1 MATPLSLKYQPIH
14 HKRNSS
20 NVSKNTCPSCPKGPG
35 LWNSPGIHSDPMPA
49 LKTEVG
55 RGLTDATHIP
65 TPDGWTTVGEI
76 AVGQQAFDDRGEPCT
91 VIGVYPQGDQPVC
104 RVIFD
109 DWSILTAGFRQPWV
123 TLTHSHRAKIHKETR
138 YLEEWSSCLMPPT
151 TEDIGAHLLHESG
164 KLVEAMHSVP
174 LAQPL
179 QLPDRSLPIDP
190 YLLGLWLGDGTSVA
204 ADITCHTDDEP
215 HYRKRALA
223 AGENWRIRNSE
234 GLNGDIL
241 TCTLS
246 GEPQPRFLTRLR
258 ELGVKGNKHIPTLYL
273 RSGNEQRLAL
283 LHGLMDSDGHIDD
296 RGLAEYTSISHSWRS
311 ESWSLRS
318 LSARRRFWEGGMA
331 TLYGRPISDKWRVL
345 FTPTIYAASLPRKAD
360 RLTGFL
366 ERREGI
372 PLTRLMQR
380 YIRAAYYAGTRRTT
394 GIAVD
399 SPSRLFLAGRS
410 MIPALSGGPPSN

>member
-1 MATPLSLKYQPIH
+1 MSKQTQPFRPDGAGSLDFARKTP
-14 HKRNSS
+14 
-20 NVSKNTCPSCPKGPG
+20 
-35 LWNSPGIHSDPMPA
+35 DPTPP
-49 LKTEVG
+49 LKTGAG
-55 RGLTDATHIP
+55 RGLAHDTPIP

-91 VIGVYPQGDQPVC
+91 VVGVYPQGEQPVY
-104 RVIFD
+104 RVRFD
-109 DWSILTAGFRQPWV
+109 HKSVLWAGSRQPWV
-123 TLTHSHRAKIHKETR
+123 TLTHSHRAKIHKATR
-138 YLEEWSSCLMPPT
+138 YLEQWASCLVPFT
-151 TEDIGAHLLHESG
+151 TEEIGTHLLHESG

-179 QLPDRSLPIDP
+179 QLPVRHLPIDP

-241 TCTLS
+241 ICTMS

-258 ELGVKGNKHIPTLYL
+258 ELGVKRNKHVPTLYL

-283 LHGLMDSDGHIDD
+283 LQGLMDSDGYIDARD
-296 RGLAEYTSISHSWRS
+296 WPSTRRHPTGWRS

-318 LSARRRFWEGGMA
+318 LSARRRSWERAWPLLTAGWYRINGE
-331 TLYGRPISDKWRVL
+331 SC
-345 FTPTIYAASLPRKAD
+345 SL
-360 RLTGFL
+360 
-366 ERREGI
+366 
-372 PLTRLMQR
+372 QR
-380 YIRAAYYAGTRRTT
+380 FTRR
-394 GIAVD
+394 AY
-399 SPSRLFLAGRS
+399 
-410 MIPALSGGPPSN
+410 PARRTD

>member
-1 MATPLSLKYQPIH
+1 MSQKTPPALPE
-14 HKRNSS
+14 RARTPEFPW
-20 NVSKNTCPSCPKGPG
+20 NT
-35 LWNSPGIHSDPMPA
+35 LRPMPA

-55 RGLTDATHIP
+55 RGLTNATHIS

-76 AVGQQAFDDRGEPCT
+76 ALGQQAFDDRGEPCT

-109 DWSILTAGFRQPWV
+109 DWSILTAGVRQPWV
-123 TLTHSHRAKIHKETR
+123 TLSHSHRAKIHKETR
-138 YLEEWSSCLMPPT
+138 YLEEWPSCLMPPT

-174 LAQPL
+174 LARPL
-179 QLPDRSLPIDP
+179 QLPDRHLPIDP

-215 HYRKRALA
+215 HYRERALA

-241 TCTLS
+241 TCTMS

-258 ELGVKGNKHIPTLYL
+258 DLGVKGNKHIPTLYL
-273 RSGNEQRLAL
+273 RSGNEQRQAL
-283 LHGLMDSDGHIDD
+283 LHGLMDSDGHIDA
-296 RGLAEYTSISHSWRS
+296 RGLAEYTSISHILALGVLELALTLGQKAVLGR
-311 ESWSLRS
+311 
-318 LSARRRFWEGGMA
+318 GQA
-331 TLYGRPISDKWRVL
+331 TLYGRVISDKWRVC
-345 FTPTIYAASLPRKAD
+345 FTPTIYAASLPRKAG

-372 PLTRLMQR
+372 PLTRVMQR

-394 GIAVD
+394 EIAVD

-410 MIPALSGGPPSN
+410 MIPTLSAGPPST

>member
-1 MATPLSLKYQPIH
+1 MSQYMLPFQPQ
-14 HKRNSS
+14 RAGTTEFPW
-20 NVSKNTCPSCPKGPG
+20 NT
-35 LWNSPGIHSDPMPA
+35 LRPMPA
-49 LKTEVG
+49 LKTG
-55 RGLTDATHIP
+55 AGMGLADRTPIP
-65 TPDGWTTVGEI
+65 TSDGWTTVGEI
-76 AVGQQAFDDRGEPCT
+76 PVGQQAFDERGELCM
-91 VIGVYPQGDQPVC
+91 VLGVYPQGDQPVC

-109 DWSILTAGFRQPWV
+109 DWSVLVSGARQPWV

-138 YLEEWSSCLMPPT
+138 YLEQWASCLMPFT
-151 TEDIGAHLLHESG
+151 TEEICSNPIYRART
-164 KLVEAMHSVP
+164 LVEAMHTVP
-174 LAQPL
+174 LALPL
-179 QLPDRSLPIDP
+179 QLPERHPPIDP

-204 ADITCHTDDEP
+204 ADITCHPDDEP

-223 AGENWRIRNSE
+223 AGENWRIRNF
-234 GLNGDIL
+234 GGPGGDIL
-241 TCTLS
+241 TCTMS

-283 LHGLMDSDGHIDD
+283 LHGLMDSDGHVDQ
-296 RGLAEYTSISHSWRS
+296 RGLAEYTSISHRLALGVL
-311 ESWSLRS
+311 ELA
-318 LSARRRFWEGGMA
+318 LTLGQKAVLGQGVA
-331 TLYGRPISDKWRVL
+331 TLDGRVISDKWRVL
-345 FTPTIYAASLPRKAD
+345 FTPTIYAASLPRKMD

-366 ERREGI
+366 ERRDGI

-380 YIRAAYYAGTRRTT
+380 YIRAASYVGTRRTT

>member
-1 MATPLSLKYQPIH
+1 MATPPLKYSQFIIKGIVLMSQKTPPSLPE
-14 HKRNSS
+14 RARTPEFPW
-20 NVSKNTCPSCPKGPG
+20 NTLRPT
-35 LWNSPGIHSDPMPA
+35 PA

-76 AVGQQAFDDRGEPCT
+76 PVGQQVFDDRGEPCT

-104 RVIFD
+104 WIIFD
-109 DWSILTAGFRQPWV
+109 DWSILTAGVRQPWV

-138 YLEEWSSCLMPPT
+138 SLDHWASSLMPPT

-164 KLVEAMHSVP
+164 KLVEAMYSVP
-174 LAQPL
+174 LARPL
-179 QLPDRSLPIDP
+179 QLPKRHLPIDP

-204 ADITCHTDDEP
+204 ADITCHPDDEP
-215 HYRKRALA
+215 HYRERALA
-223 AGENWRIRNSE
+223 AGENWRIRNFTRP
-234 GLNGDIL
+234 GGNIL
-241 TCTLS
+241 TCTMS

-258 ELGVKGNKHIPTLYL
+258 ELGVKGNKFIPTLYL
-273 RSGNEQRLAL
+273 RSGNKQRLTL

-296 RGLAEYTSISHSWRS
+296 RGLAEYTSISHQ
-311 ESWSLRS
+311 L
-318 LSARRRFWEGGMA
+318 ARGVLELALTLGQKAVLGKGVA
-331 TLYGRPISDKWRVL
+331 TLYGRPISNKWRVL

-372 PLTRLMQR
+372 PLTRVMQR

-394 GIAVD
+394 EIAVD
-399 SPSRLFLAGRS
+399 SPSKLFLAGRS
-410 MIPALSGGPPSN
+410 MIPALSSGPPSN

>member
-1 MATPLSLKYQPIH
+1 MGH
-14 HKRNSS
+14 
-20 NVSKNTCPSCPKGPG
+20 
-35 LWNSPGIHSDPMPA
+35 
-49 LKTEVG
+49 
-55 RGLTDATHIP
+55 
-65 TPDGWTTVGEI
+65 
-76 AVGQQAFDDRGEPCT
+76 QAFDDRGEPCT

-104 RVIFD
+104 LVIFD
-109 DWSILTAGFRQPWV
+109 DWSILTAGVRQPWV
-123 TLTHSHRAKIHKETR
+123 TLTHSHRSKIHKETR
-138 YLEEWSSCLMPPT
+138 SLDHWASCLMPPT

-164 KLVEAMHSVP
+164 TLVEAMHSVP

-179 QLPDRSLPIDP
+179 RLPDRSLPIDP

-215 HYRKRALA
+215 HYRERALA
-223 AGENWRIRNSE
+223 AGENWRIRNSD
-234 GLNGDIL
+234 GLKGDIL
-241 TCTLS
+241 TCTMS
-246 GEPQPRFLTRLR
+246 GEPQPKFLTRLR
-258 ELGVKGNKHIPTLYL
+258 ELGVKGNKRIPTLYL

-283 LHGLMDSDGHIDD
+283 LQGLMDSDGHIDD
-296 RGLAEYTSISHSWRS
+296 RGLAEYTSTSHRLALGVL
-311 ESWSLRS
+311 ELALTLGQKAVLGR
-318 LSARRRFWEGGMA
+318 GQA
-331 TLYGRPISDKWRVL
+331 TLNGRVISDKWRVL

-372 PLTRLMQR
+372 PLTRVMQR

-410 MIPALSGGPPSN
+410 MIPALSSGPPSN

>member
-1 MATPLSLKYQPIH
+1 MSKQTQPFRPDGAGSLDFARKTP
-14 HKRNSS
+14 
-20 NVSKNTCPSCPKGPG
+20 
-35 LWNSPGIHSDPMPA
+35 DPTPP
-49 LKTEVG
+49 LKTGTG
-55 RGLTDATHIP
+55 RGLAHGTPIP

-91 VIGVYPQGDQPVC
+91 VVGVYPQGWQPVY
-104 RVIFD
+104 RVRFD
-109 DWSILTAGFRQPWV
+109 HKSVLWAGPRQPWV
-123 TLTHSHRAKIHKETR
+123 TLTHSHRAKIHKATR
-138 YLEEWSSCLMPPT
+138 YLEQWASCLVPFT
-151 TEDIGAHLLHESG
+151 TEEIGTHLLHESG

-179 QLPDRSLPIDP
+179 QLPDRHLPIDP

-241 TCTLS
+241 TCTMS

-258 ELGVKGNKHIPTLYL
+258 ELGVKRNKHVPTLYL

-283 LHGLMDSDGHIDD
+283 LQGLMDSDGYIDA
-296 RGLAEYTSISHSWRS
+296 RGVAEYTSTSHRLALGVL
-311 ESWSLRS
+311 ELA
-318 LSARRRFWEGGMA
+318 LTLGQKAVLGKGVA
-331 TLYGRPISDKWRVL
+331 TLGRRVVSDKWRVL
-345 FTPTIYAASLPRKAD
+345 FTPTINVASLPRKTD
-360 RLTGFL
+360 RLTEFL

-372 PLTRLMQR
+372 PLTRLSQR
-380 YIRAAYYAGTRRTT
+380 YVRAANYAGTRRTT
-394 GIAVD
+394 EIAVD
-399 SPSRLFLAGRS
+399 SPSRMFLAGRS
-410 MIPALSGGPPSN
+410 MIPALSSGPPPN